1 VSTQP
6 RPEKPTEKPTE
17 KPAEKPP
24 EPAAKP
30 HGRGAWP
37 KDGAGGTL
45 SLGGTEPGAYYVLA
59 DIDSGLPLVGS
70 GGWNSTNGDERAVH
84 GGTRAIQR
92 ALNRRG
98 KYGLRVTGKF
108 DIPTR
113 DAAVEFQRSLGSSRW
128 GGIGQSTAKALFLPD
143 LQSRCKALKF
153 PAWEVVCGVVQN
165 ESAWDPGAVGKVK
178 PVDIGLAQINGDAH
192 PDMSERE
199 RLSPTYAFTFIIR
212 YLTNAMKALDGNV
225 DYAIASYNL
234 GITGCRRWVA
244 LGCPEWYTPPGSVP
258 RNVPAYI
265 ARIKDACIE
274 KPPPEA

>member
-1 VSTQP
+1 VTTQP
-6 RPEKPTEKPTE
+6 RPEKPPE
-17 KPAEKPP
+17 KPAEKPAAP
-24 EPAAKP
+24 PAAKP

-59 DIDSGLPLVGS
+59 APEEGLPLVGS
-70 GGWNSTNGDERAVH
+70 GGRNSTSGDERAVH
-84 GGTRAIQR
+84 GGVRAIQR

-98 KYGLRVTGKF
+98 KYGLTVTGKF
-108 DIPTR
+108 DAPTR
-113 DAAVEFQRSLGSSRW
+113 DATVEFQRSLDASHW

-143 LQSRCKALKF
+143 LQSRCRTLKF
-153 PAWEVVCGVVQN
+153 PAWEVACGVVQN

-199 RLSPTYAFTFIIR
+199 RLSPTFAFTFIIN

-234 GITGCRRWVA
+234 GISGCRRWVA
-244 LGCPEWYTPPGSVP
+244 EGCPEWYTPPGSVP

-265 ARIKDACIE
+265 DRIKNACIE